1 MAPKDLI
8 YNLHSFPRVCEA
20 LHGLAPAKLYVLVS
34 YQSFYGTGVP
44 LSSHQDSYITLLYFL
59 PSIK

>member
-8 YNLHSFPRVCEA
+8 YNLHSFPRVYEA
-20 LHGLAPAKLYVLVS
+20 LHGLAPAKFYVLVS
-34 YQSFYGTGVP
+34 LYGTGVP
-44 LSSHQDSYITLLYFL
+44 LSSHQDSYLTLLYFL